1 MLPLLSTSTVVRH
14 KKLSYVLSLTHTQRY
29 FAQTIDDLGR
39 SIVTPDRIDTDDHL
53 PANMKPYRLPPG
65 SREEVHKQI
74 QCLMRNGIVREF
86 RSPWPVQSFLPINLT
101 ERSVFVSTTDDSTPA
116 QKGTVIVSLASMIV
130 LISYRKRNTLQVL
143 ILCPATGKFL

>member
-14 KKLSYVLSLTHTQRY
+14 KELSYVLSLTHTQRY

-39 SIVTPDRIDTDDHL
+39 SIVTPNRIDTDDHL

-101 ERSVFVSTTDDSTPA
+101 ERSVFVDYQRFNACTK
-116 QKGTVIVSLASMIV
+116 KGQLMSLS
-130 LISYRKRNTLQVL
+130 RR
-143 ILCPATGKFL
+143 